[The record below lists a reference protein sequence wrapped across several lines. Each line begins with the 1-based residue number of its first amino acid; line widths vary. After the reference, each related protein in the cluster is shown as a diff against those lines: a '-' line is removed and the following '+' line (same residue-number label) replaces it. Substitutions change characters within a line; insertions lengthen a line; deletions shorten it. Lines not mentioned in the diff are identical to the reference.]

1 MSTEPVI
8 TPMQTTSPWSVVS
21 LISGIASYIALP
33 FLGAIIALV
42 TGYVAKDEIRKSNG
56 TIGGEGMATAGIVLG
71 WINIALILIAIALIV
86 ILIIGII
93 PALGT
98 WSGFSGGMP
107 FWGWH

>member
-1 MSTEPVI
+1 
-8 TPMQTTSPWSVVS
+8 
-21 LISGIASYIALP
+21 
-33 FLGAIIALV
+33 LGAIIALV

-98 WSGFSGGMP
+98 WSGFRGGMP
-107 FWGWH
+107 FWMLH